1 MRFFGFIEKERMGL
15 CGFNEKE
22 RMKRRLKRKMFFLY
36 LNLCSWCFCSR
47 YN

>member
-22 RMKRRLKRKMFFLY
+22 RMKRKMFFLY